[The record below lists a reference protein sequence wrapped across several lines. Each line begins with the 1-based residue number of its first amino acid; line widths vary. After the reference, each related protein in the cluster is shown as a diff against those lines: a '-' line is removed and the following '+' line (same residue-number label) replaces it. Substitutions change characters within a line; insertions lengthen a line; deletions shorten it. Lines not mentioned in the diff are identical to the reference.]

1 MATHLA
7 EAVSDKI
14 RHAASLYHRLVLVVG
29 GPGTGKTGALR
40 NIAKSV
46 GVPVVNVNL
55 ELTRRMLDL
64 TERQRPL
71 HAQPL
76 LERIV
81 AEPEGDVVLLDNLE
95 ILFDITLRLDP
106 LRLLQGLSRSRT
118 VVAAW
123 NGSIENGHL
132 RYASPGHPEYRHYAM
147 YGVLAVSAETA
158 AR

>member
-76 LERIV
+76 LEQ
-81 AEPEGDVVLLDNLE
+81 E
-95 ILFDITLRLDP
+95 
-106 LRLLQGLSRSRT
+106 
-118 VVAAW
+118 
-123 NGSIENGHL
+123 
-132 RYASPGHPEYRHYAM
+132 
-147 YGVLAVSAETA
+147 
-158 AR
+158 